1 MFLRPVEQ
9 PLAQCADEGKDL
21 LDGILAKD
29 VDCDAARWTVTKPA
43 YTLPRAP
50 WTVTKPR
57 GTMGRCPV
65 GTSQG
70 GKLNRLSPASQ
81 GPGLGR
87 LHPRMHPK
95 A

>member
-43 YTLPRAP
+43 DTLAPCPVDRDKATRHDGPLPR
-50 WTVTKPR
+50 
-57 GTMGRCPV
+57 GD
-65 GTSQG
+65 
-70 GKLNRLSPASQ
+70 
-81 GPGLGR
+81 
-87 LHPRMHPK
+87 
-95 A
+95 

>member
-1 MFLRPVEQ
+1 VFLRPVEQ

-43 YTLPRAP
+43 DTLAP
-50 WTVTKPR
+50 CPVDRTKPR

>member
-50 WTVTKPR
+50 WTVQNHAARWAVAPW
-57 GTMGRCPV
+57 
-65 GTSQG
+65 
-70 GKLNRLSPASQ
+70 
-81 GPGLGR
+81 GLAR
-87 LHPRMHPK
+87 VVN
-95 A
+95 